1 MAPAGLGW
9 AIDKNFTETTYMKQ
23 YRIRT
28 KYQTDDAASSPCVI
42 SAGDPL
48 YADCYPELSQ
58 APSTGVSH
66 IPGTSVNVDHG
77 AVGDTDDQAP

>member
-1 MAPAGLGW
+1 MAPAGFGGTNN
-9 AIDKNFTETTYMKQ
+9 KNFTENTDMKQ

-28 KYQTDDAASSPCVI
+28 NYQTDAASSSPCVI
-42 SAGDPL
+42 SADDPL
-48 YADCYPELSQ
+48 YADCYPELNQ
-58 APSTGVSH
+58 ATSAGVSH

>member
-28 KYQTDDAASSPCVI
+28 KYQTDDSASSPCVI
-42 SAGDPL
+42 SADDPL